1 MKVLGIGETVID
13 KTIVVKRHGNM
24 SRFAHVQED
33 IGGPV
38 PAGLLLLR
46 KLGVRCE
53 FVTSLGDDA
62 YGQQVKAK
70 FAERGVALHVTPRIA
85 TKQHHS
91 ANTMRHRLTLT
102 NVERYFTQLQ
112 KEAAMY

>member
-33 IGGPV
+33 
-38 PAGLLLLR
+38 
-46 KLGVRCE
+46 
-53 FVTSLGDDA
+53 TD
-62 YGQQVKAK
+62 
-70 FAERGVALHVTPRIA
+70 
-85 TKQHHS
+85 
-91 ANTMRHRLTLT
+91 
-102 NVERYFTQLQ
+102 VERYFTQPQ